1 MEEAVAE
8 GARPSDETLR
18 LIDRVKEIPHAPAC
32 PGDVGCWCPLGKV
45 LDMLEEYEVASFD
58 RVTLMTVVAAVLVGV
73 LSGVGAG
80 FLVYLVVS

>member
-1 MEEAVAE
+1 
-8 GARPSDETLR
+8 
-18 LIDRVKEIPHAPAC
+18 
-32 PGDVGCWCPLGKV
+32 
-45 LDMLEEYEVASFD
+45 MLEEYEVASFD